1 MDKKVRING
10 VVVDVEA
17 KKIFGECSAMKVEVG
32 TTGFLGGERKEGGR
46 TYIHIGNEYASDF
59 YAQPTKDAKG
69 RVNGVD
75 IVMSGDDAL
84 TNFIC
89 ALVFTF
95 RTLMDKAADTVE
107 NCDWYEEC
115 EKEDEE

>member
-1 MDKKVRING
+1 
-10 VVVDVEA
+10 
-17 KKIFGECSAMKVEVG
+17 
-32 TTGFLGGERKEGGR
+32 
-46 TYIHIGNEYASDF
+46 
-59 YAQPTKDAKG
+59 
-69 RVNGVD
+69 
-75 IVMSGDDAL
+75 MSGDDAL

-107 NCDWYEEC
+107 NCDWYEGC